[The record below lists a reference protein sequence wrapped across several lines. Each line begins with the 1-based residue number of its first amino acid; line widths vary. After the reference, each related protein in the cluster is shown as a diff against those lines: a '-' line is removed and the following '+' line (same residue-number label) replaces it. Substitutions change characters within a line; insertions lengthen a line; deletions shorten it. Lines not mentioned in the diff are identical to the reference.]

1 MNAKDLLEIS
11 KSIDQHL
18 IEKFDE
24 IYNDILLPKMLNV
37 ANNKATSLEIDGN
50 HKHSSKTLKRLGF
63 KEDLQYLTRGKMK
76 TYLLGKGFSISTSP
90 YYTKINWGYKI

>member
-24 IYNDILLPKMLNV
+24 IYNDLIQELV
-37 ANNKATSLEIDGN
+37 T
-50 HKHSSKTLKRLGF
+50 
-63 KEDLQYLTRGKMK
+63 
-76 TYLLGKGFSISTSP
+76 
-90 YYTKINWGYKI
+90 

>member
-11 KSIDQHL
+11 ESIDQHL

-24 IYNDILLPKMLNV
+24 IYIDILLPEMLNV
-37 ANNKATSLEIDGN
+37 ANNKGISLEIDGN
-50 HKHSSKTLKRLGF
+50 HKHSKTLKRLGF

>member
-1 MNAKDLLEIS
+1 MNAKDLLKIS
-11 KSIDQHL
+11 ESIDQHL

-50 HKHSSKTLKRLGF
+50 HNTAVR
-63 KEDLQYLTRGKMK
+63 
-76 TYLLGKGFSISTSP
+76 P
-90 YYTKINWGYKI
+90 